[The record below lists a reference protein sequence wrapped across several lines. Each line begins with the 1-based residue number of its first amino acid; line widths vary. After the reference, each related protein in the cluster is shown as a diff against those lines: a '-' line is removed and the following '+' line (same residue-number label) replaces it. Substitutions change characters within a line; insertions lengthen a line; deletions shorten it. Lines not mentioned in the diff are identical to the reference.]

1 MTTLDSGTPDCRWT
15 LRDGVLD
22 IQVERPEVRNAFSP
36 QVYASVKRGVTLA
49 GARDDVRVV
58 VLRGT
63 PGAFGV
69 GGDLSVFLGLLDA
82 GREEFLT
89 RFESHYDEPLPF
101 HAILTCPRPVVAAV
115 DGLCVAGG
123 MLLAACADVTVAT
136 PRSTFSIPEARVGLA
151 DGIAA
156 TLLPA
161 IVGQARARYLLLTGS
176 AIDARTAADW
186 GLVTSI
192 VDDLTPEV
200 DRIVGELR
208 RCSPRA
214 QASYKRMLNQSIAIP
229 SARPLMQA
237 AVDGD
242 GHAGLRA
249 FVDKQPPPWITDRAQ
264 SPSGVSGVSG

>member
-15 LRDGVLD
+15 LEREVLD
-22 IQVERPEVRNAFSP
+22 IQVQRPNARNAFSP
-36 QVYASVKRGVTLA
+36 EVYASVKRGVTLA
-49 GARDDVRVV
+49 GAREDVRTV

-69 GGDLSVFLGLLDA
+69 GGDLSVFLGLLNS
-82 GREEFLT
+82 GREQFLT
-89 RFESHYDEPLPF
+89 HFESMYDDPLPF
-101 HAILTCPRPVVAAV
+101 RAILDCPKPVIAAV

-123 MLLAACADVTVAT
+123 MLIAACADVTVAT

-156 TLLPA
+156 AVLPA

-176 AIDARTAADW
+176 SIDAATAAEW

-192 VDDLTPEV
+192 VDDLPAEV
-200 DRIVGELR
+200 QRILDELR
-208 RCSPRA
+208 RCSPHA
-214 QASYKRMLNQSIAIP
+214 QASYKRMLNQSIALP
-229 SARPLMQA
+229 SARPLMQS

-249 FVDKQPPPWITDRAQ
+249 FVDKRPPPWLADQQPLT
-264 SPSGVSGVSG
+264 SGPGR